1 VVPVDGPISEIH
13 YRDGSTCHLTARSW
27 IGGTSACTPAL
38 QVPVGYL
45 PVKTPTAAQV
55 ATPVH
60 ARVLTNRRGE
70 KEILLSFVSRISITE
85 YRSEYSLKLDES
97 ELHGRATAPYR
108 VNADADVT
116 AGQTVTARIQHHG
129 PRGGSL
135 PPGVYRGTVTL
146 IASTGP
152 ALYEGP
158 GTVYIP
164 VGKFTVRV
172 P

>member
-1 VVPVDGPISEIH
+1 
-13 YRDGSTCHLTARSW
+13 
-27 IGGTSACTPAL
+27 
-38 QVPVGYL
+38 
-45 PVKTPTAAQV
+45 V
-55 ATPVH
+55 ATPIH
-60 ARVLTNRRGE
+60 ARVIRNEHDE

-97 ELHGRATAPYR
+97 ELHGRATVPYR

-129 PRGGSL
+129 PHGGSL

-146 IASTGP
+146 IAATGP